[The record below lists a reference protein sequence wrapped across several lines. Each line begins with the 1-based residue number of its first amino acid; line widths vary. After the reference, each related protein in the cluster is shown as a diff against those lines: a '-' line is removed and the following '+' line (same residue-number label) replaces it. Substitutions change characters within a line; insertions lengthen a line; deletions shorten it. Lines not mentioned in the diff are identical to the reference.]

1 MNNRPDPGMSVF
13 CLLGLFSGANTVSSI
28 LRSGV
33 RWAGSMATL
42 FLVATILSL
51 SATAPSYA
59 ITCSDRQQVCFRYCE
74 KNYAN
79 APRCRAVCAQLLSTC
94 MSTGCWESKVTA
106 RQCGITKQ

>member
-1 MNNRPDPGMSVF
+1 MHDGPAPRTLF
-13 CLLGLFSGANTVSSI
+13 CPLGVSAGAYAASSI
-28 LRSGV
+28 LRSSV
-33 RWAGSMATL
+33 RRAGSIAAVLLAT
-42 FLVATILSL
+42 TILSTFT
-51 SATAPSYA
+51 ATQSHA

-79 APRCRAVCAQLLSTC
+79 APRCRAVCGQLLSTC

>member
-1 MNNRPDPGMSVF
+1 MRDRRILRAREF
-13 CLLGLFSGANTVSSI
+13 CLIGSLAGANAGPGTP
-28 LRSGV
+28 RSVVRGV
-33 RWAGSMATL
+33 ADLAML
-42 FLVATILSL
+42 LLVATILSI
-51 SATAPSYA
+51 SAATPSHA

-79 APRCRAVCAQLLSTC
+79 APRCRAVCGQLLSTC

>member
-1 MNNRPDPGMSVF
+1 MHSGQISRARVF
-13 CLLGLFSGANTVSSI
+13 RSLGVLAEISTVFNVLRARARGAG
-28 LRSGV
+28 GV
-33 RWAGSMATL
+33 AAL
-42 FLVATILSL
+42 FLAATILSI
-51 SATAPSYA
+51 SATTPSHA

-79 APRCRAVCAQLLSTC
+79 APRCRAACAQLLSTC